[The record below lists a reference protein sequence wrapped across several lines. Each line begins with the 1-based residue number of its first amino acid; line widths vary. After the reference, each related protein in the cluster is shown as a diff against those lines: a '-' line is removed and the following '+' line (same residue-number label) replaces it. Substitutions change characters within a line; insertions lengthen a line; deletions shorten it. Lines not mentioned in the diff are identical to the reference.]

1 MPCSCC
7 GSKLP
12 RSNLG
17 RQALPSPT
25 CEIQQVW
32 KVAEKDRNLQ
42 MRIFSK
48 LLSYLVGEGHKRPK
62 GRNGDLAQAFN
73 LCLSY
78 LCAQREEPR
87 WNLRICHS
95 DTSLSERFLEW
106 SSAYALASMTLCK
119 KNVETHAV
127 NTAQA

>member
-1 MPCSCC
+1 M
-7 GSKLP
+7 
-12 RSNLG
+12 
-17 RQALPSPT
+17 
-25 CEIQQVW
+25 
-32 KVAEKDRNLQ
+32 AEKDRNLQ